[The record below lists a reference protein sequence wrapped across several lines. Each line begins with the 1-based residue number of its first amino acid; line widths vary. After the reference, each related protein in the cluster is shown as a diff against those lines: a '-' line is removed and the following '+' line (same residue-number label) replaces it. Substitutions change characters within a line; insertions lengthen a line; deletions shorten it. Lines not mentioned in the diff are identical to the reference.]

1 MVAMY
6 HSYHPGC
13 YLAPLQHS
21 CCHII
26 QHPIALADA
35 SREDSMSDISVANVW
50 HAVSDIL
57 KWNKGETVTHE
68 DLFN

>member
-1 MVAMY
+1 M
-6 HSYHPGC
+6 

-26 QHPIALADA
+26 QHPIALAHA

-57 KWNKGETVTHE
+57 NGIKVKQ
-68 DLFN
+68 